1 LESFRESVRAGFA
14 DPLLGNTVETA
25 RQYALALGACSGVA
39 RLYVSEGFRCVID
52 DAIFPDPDTTPASST
67 TLDPAGHSKLEM
79 FDPPLPT
86 FAQWQAAL
94 SEYKP
99 RLVVLLPRLECV
111 IERSAKRE
119 GRSNIEPQ
127 LLRVIHELM
136 QPWQLSSA
144 EVIDNSDL
152 TVEETVERLN
162 ALLRH

>member
-1 LESFRESVRAGFA
+1 LEAFRESVRAGFA

-39 RLYVSEGFRCVID
+39 RLYANEGFRCVID
-52 DAIFPDPDTTPASST
+52 DAVFPDRRTGTNSST
-67 TLDPAGHSKLEM
+67 LQLQPEL

-86 FAQWQAAL
+86 FSDWQAAL
-94 SEYKP
+94 PEFNP
-99 RLVVLLPRLECV
+99 LLVVLLPRLECV
-111 IERSAKRE
+111 LERSAKRE

-127 LLRVIHELM
+127 MLRVIHELM
-136 QPWQLSSA
+136 QRWRLSSA